1 MINSLY
7 GTLQVMESN
16 RIWLL
21 SEGGI
26 EWDIAVSS
34 RTIHYL
40 TKDQGDQKL
49 VRLYT
54 HLYHKDDVHL
64 LFGFATIQE
73 RLLFRSLL
81 RVNGIGPRNALQIL
95 SHLEVEQI
103 VAEIEQGSYQLLHS
117 VPGIGEKSAQRIVLS
132 LKGSVNLSSS
142 PAADIEQALVE
153 MGYSR
158 STVQRTLAQ
167 ILKTSSSKKYSSQ
180 SDYES
185 AILQLALQELG
196 K

>member
-7 GTLQVMESN
+7 GTLQIVENN

-34 RTIHYL
+34 RTIHSL
-40 TKDQGDQKL
+40 TKEQEAQRA

-54 HLYHKDDVHL
+54 HLYHKDDIHL

-73 RLLFRSLL
+73 RHLFRNLL
-81 RVNGIGPRNALQIL
+81 RVNGIGPRHALQIL
-95 SHLEVEQI
+95 SHLEMERVIE
-103 VAEIEQGSYQLLHS
+103 EIAQGRYQLLHS
-117 VPGIGEKSAQRIVLS
+117 VPGIGEKSAQRIVLT

-142 PAADIEQALVE
+142 AASDIEQALVE

-158 STVQRTLAQ
+158 AAVQRVLAHL
-167 ILKTSSSKKYSSQ
+167 LKALSSKKYPSQ

-185 AILQLALQELG
+185 ALLQQALQELN